1 MQNDGGWRSFC
12 VSTGGHQERSILSAF
27 LLVIHGAEPYW
38 TPGEAI
44 FDKGSGGLAM
54 VKKLTPRTGIRIR
67 SLPSPYV

>member
-12 VSTGGHQERSILSAF
+12 VSTGAHQERSIFSAF

-44 FDKGSGGLAM
+44 FDKGSSGLAM
-54 VKKLTPRTGIRIR
+54 VKK
-67 SLPSPYV
+67 